1 MTWQA
6 KPNHRSTGW
15 SVFSGNVE
23 LASVNQV
30 LAGITAEECEANA
43 RLMAGAKELLTAC
56 QSLLAGIKSIEDCI
70 DHVDCSK
77 DSGESYYSAIELARE
92 AIAKATAGGGE

>member
-1 MTWQA
+1 MTNWQA

-15 SVFSGNVE
+15 YVCSGNVE

-43 RLMAGAKELLTAC
+43 RLMAGAKELRTA
-56 QSLLAGIKSIEDCI
+56 AIAVVERWDTPNW
-70 DHVDCSK
+70 K
-77 DSGESYYSAIELARE
+77 DAPATAEVIGVLRA
-92 AIAKATAGGGE
+92 AIAKATGETK

>member
-15 SVFSGNVE
+15 YVCSGNVE

-43 RLMAGAKELLTAC
+43 RLMAGAKELLAAC
-56 QSLLAGIKSIEDCI
+56 EALHAGLQSIGDCI
-70 DHVDCSK
+70 DVDCSR
-77 DSGESYYSAIELARE
+77 EFELATA
-92 AIAKATAGGGE
+92 AIAKATESTK